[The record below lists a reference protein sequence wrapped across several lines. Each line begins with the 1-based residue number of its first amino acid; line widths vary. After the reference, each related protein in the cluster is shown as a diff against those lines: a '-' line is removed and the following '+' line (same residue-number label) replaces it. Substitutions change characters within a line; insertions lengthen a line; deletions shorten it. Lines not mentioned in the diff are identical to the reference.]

1 MKNDQK
7 EITGVIYKFEN
18 KINGKIY
25 IGQSKRERRR
35 YFSHIQCNNPIY
47 EIDRA
52 IKLYGINNFDYSIL
66 ESLNTYDLEEVNSW
80 MDEKEVYY
88 IQYYN
93 SLSPNGYNLLSGG
106 NHHIFS
112 DETRNKISNA

>member
-66 ESLNTYDLEEVNSW
+66 ESLNTYKKLIVGW
-80 MDEKEVYY
+80 MKKKY
-88 IQYYN
+88 I
-93 SLSPNGYNLLSGG
+93 
-106 NHHIFS
+106 IF
-112 DETRNKISNA
+112 NIIIVCLIMAIIY